1 MVEITA
7 ERFAELV
14 IAEYHMKR
22 IRKIVVDKAER
33 YGGSI
38 RYEELEMLRDL
49 ICPDEEDG
57 E

>member
-1 MVEITA
+1 MVEITS

-22 IRKIVVDKAER
+22 IRKIVADKTNR
-33 YGGSI
+33 FGCSI
-38 RYEELEMLRDL
+38 RYEELEILRDL

>member
-22 IRKIVVDKAER
+22 IRKIVADKTNRFGCA
-33 YGGSI
+33 I
-38 RYEELEMLRDL
+38 RYEELEILRDL

>member
-22 IRKIVVDKAER
+22 IRKIVADETNR
-33 YGGSI
+33 YGSI

-49 ICPDEEDG
+49 ICPDEED